1 MSANPFPRL
10 LALATRD
17 RRRFALAVVLV
28 LAAAGAEVGAP
39 LLIRQF
45 IDAHVQTGS
54 YPLGAILLLA
64 LAYAGLQG
72 VGAAAGYAQGVV
84 LARIAL
90 AAVAEIRRNAF
101 HTALRLPVAW
111 FDRTPVGV
119 VVSRLTND
127 TEAVKDFYLNVLG
140 VLVANSARVIGMAI
154 AMLLLDW
161 RLAIPCL
168 VFLPLALTVMWFYQ
182 RASGPRFRAVRAA
195 LAQINANLSESI
207 GGIRVVQLT
216 RQLGRFGERFEEQS
230 RAHYRARMASLKL
243 DALLLRPMVDVL
255 LQCCMAALVLW
266 FGTRALGGGVEI
278 GVIYVFVNYLGRFG
292 EPVVDVTHRLSMLQ
306 NAMVSAT
313 RVFELCDRTDARELR
328 TTGPVPADTRLVAKG
343 LDFAYEGGEQVLHG
357 IDFEIAPGSF
367 LALVGATGS
376 GKSTLAGLLLRFHAA
391 QQGSL
396 TLGGVPLAELADDDF
411 HRLVAYV
418 PQDPFLLA
426 ESLAANIDFGFGAS
440 RAQIEEAAARV
451 GLSPFVSSLAEGLET
466 PVGERGSAL
475 SAGQRQ
481 QVILARALLR
491 KPAVLVLD
499 EATASIDSGTE
510 ALLQEALH
518 ALKGEVSMVIIAH
531 RLSTLREADQILVLA
546 RGRVQERGTHD
557 ALIARGG
564 LYRRLWELQ
573 RMEAGGAR
581 VEVPVPALQETTQRG

>member
-1 MSANPFPRL
+1 MSAKPFPRL

-28 LAAAGAEVGAP
+28 LSAAAAEVGAP
-39 LLIRQF
+39 LLIREF
-45 IDAHVQTGS
+45 IDAHVQTGN
-54 YPLGAILLLA
+54 YALAAVLLLA
-64 LAYAGLQG
+64 FAYAALQIT
-72 VGAAAGYAQGVV
+72 GAIASYAQGVV

-90 AAVAEIRRNAF
+90 SAVAEIRAVAF

-168 VFLPLALTVMWFYQ
+168 AFLPLALTVMWVYQ

-216 RQLGRFGERFEEQS
+216 RQFGRFSERFEEQS
-230 RAHYRARMASLKL
+230 RAHYRTRMASLKL
-243 DALLLRPMVDVL
+243 DALLLRPMVDVI

-306 NAMVSAT
+306 NAMVSAS
-313 RVFELCDRTDARELR
+313 RVFELCDRSDARALR
-328 TTGPVPADTRLVAKG
+328 DDGPVPADTHLRASAIG
-343 LDFAYEGGEQVLHG
+343 FAYEGGEQVLHDIG
-357 IDFEIAPGSF
+357 FDLAPGRF
-367 LALVGATGS
+367 LALVGPTGS

-391 QQGSL
+391 QQGTL
-396 TLGGVPLAELADDDF
+396 TMGGVPLEQIPDTDF

-426 ESLAANIDFGFGAS
+426 GSLASNIDFGFGAS
-440 RAQIEEAAARV
+440 GGEIAAAAQRA
-451 GLSPFVSSLAEGLET
+451 GLAPFLDTLPKGLDT
-466 PVGERGSAL
+466 PVGERGSTL

-491 KPAVLVLD
+491 RPALLVLD

-531 RLSTLREADQILVLA
+531 RLSTLREADEILVLA
-546 RGRVQERGTHD
+546 RGRLQERGTHD

-573 RMEAGGAR
+573 RMEAGER
-581 VEVPVPALQETTQRG
+581 LSV

>member
-1 MSANPFPRL
+1 MSESPFPRL

-17 RRRFALAVVLV
+17 RRRFALAVMLV
-28 LAAAGAEVGAP
+28 LAAAAAEVGAP
-39 LLIRQF
+39 LLIREF
-45 IDAHVQTGS
+45 IDAHVQTGN
-54 YPLGAILLLA
+54 YAFAAVLLLA
-64 LAYAGLQG
+64 FAYAALQIT
-72 VGAAAGYAQGVV
+72 GAIASYAQGVV
-84 LARIAL
+84 LAKIAL
-90 AAVAEIRRNAF
+90 SAVAEIRAVAF

-168 VFLPLALTVMWFYQ
+168 VFLPLALTVMWVYQ

-216 RQLGRFGERFEEQS
+216 RQLGRFADRFEEQS

-306 NAMVSAT
+306 NAMVSAS
-313 RVFELCDRTDARELR
+313 RVFELCDRGDARALR
-328 TTGPVPADTRLVAKG
+328 ETGPVPVDTRLRASG
-343 LDFAYEGGEQVLHG
+343 LGFAYEGGEQVLHDIG
-357 IDFEIAPGSF
+357 FELEPGRF
-367 LALVGATGS
+367 LALVGPTGS

-391 QQGSL
+391 QQGTL
-396 TLGGVPLAELADDDF
+396 TMGGVPIDEIADTDF

-426 ESLAANIDFGFGAS
+426 GSLAENIDFGFGAS
-440 RAQIEEAAARV
+440 RAQIEDAAARA
-451 GLSPFVSSLAEGLET
+451 GLTPFVSGLAHGLDT

-531 RLSTLREADQILVLA
+531 RLSTLREADEIMVLA

-573 RMEAGGAR
+573 RMEGGVVR
-581 VEVPVPALQETTQRG
+581 

>member
-1 MSANPFPRL
+1 MTANPFPRL
-10 LALATRD
+10 MRLAMQD
-17 RRRFALAVVLV
+17 RQRFALAVTLV
-28 LAAAGAEVGAP
+28 LLSAAAELGAP

-45 IDAHVQTGS
+45 MDAHVQTGH
-54 YPLGAILLLA
+54 YPLHAVLLLG
-64 LAYAGLQG
+64 LAYVALQG
-72 VGAAAGYAQGVV
+72 IGATAGYAQGVV

-90 AAVAEIRRNAF
+90 SAVAEIRRNAF

-168 VFLPLALTVMWFYQ
+168 VFLPLALTVMWVYQ

-216 RQLGRFGERFEEQS
+216 RQLGPFAERFEAQS
-230 RAHYRARMASLKL
+230 RVHYTARMASLRL

-266 FGTRALGGGVEI
+266 FGTRALGGSVEI

-313 RVFELCDRTDARELR
+313 RVFELCDRSDARELR
-328 TTGPVPADTRLVAKG
+328 ATGPLPADTRLRASG
-343 LDFAYEGGEQVLHG
+343 LGFAYEGGEQVLHD
-357 IDFEIAPGSF
+357 ISFDLPPGQF
-367 LALVGATGS
+367 LALVGPTGS

-391 QQGSL
+391 QTGTL
-396 TLGGVPLAELADDDF
+396 TMGGVPLEQIADDDF

-426 ESLAANIDFGFGAS
+426 GSLASNIDFGFGAS
-440 RAQIEEAAARV
+440 AQDIESVMERV
-451 GLSPFVSSLAEGLET
+451 GLAPFVRGLPQGLDT

-491 KPAVLVLD
+491 NPAVLVLD

-518 ALKGEVSMVIIAH
+518 KLKGEVSMVIIAH
-531 RLSTLREADQILVLA
+531 RLSTLREADEILVLA
-546 RGRVQERGTHD
+546 RGRLQERGTHD

-573 RMEAGGAR
+573 RMEAGER
-581 VEVPVPALQETTQRG
+581 VPR